1 MRFTARLEHFQR
13 NDAEAAMPCVCR
25 LAIPVVALT
34 LVCSFRVLSAP
45 PPAPTKEQ
53 IARLIEQLGSKEFGK
68 REEASKQLWEA
79 GEPAELALEGAAK
92 SADAEVSRRAAE
104 ILDKFKW
111 GIFPDTPKPVVELI
125 RRYEGSELAAKQEV
139 LRQLFGEG
147 VPGCRALVR
156 IATAEDDPEMRQ
168 RINRTIGSDVRR
180 FMPLALVDNRYDIVE
195 KVLQQSLQSEDLR
208 QANLS
213 HYCAYCLFRGTI
225 DERIKNLSARTER
238 TKQESELLAYL
249 YRTSGNLRAA
259 KEVAEKADL
268 TELLEALLYEM
279 GEWKDLATR
288 ELAGQRKSPEKLG
301 YRAAYQRL
309 AGDTMACDQTLSQF
323 RQVVEEATPAE
334 KPILGYY
341 LAKALFLNDRPA
353 EALEV
358 LDRSGQYPMLF
369 EILCV
374 QFKYRE
380 AFALADKA
388 RKAAHKDLAR
398 IEIFE
403 ARTLYGLGEKEK
415 AMALFA
421 HRAEDIKPG
430 NDLNWFEDLVD
441 AEYRVG
447 LKEQAFDHA
456 AKILENLSDPSW
468 AERLL
473 GRLFPGHGD
482 VALVWWTF
490 ARKTPARNPSD
501 AMKLVRDLLDGRL
514 GQKQVEDLITAAHQG
529 IKQASADESDRLWLA
544 LAETAG
550 AAKLPDLRKRCLE
563 QGGPQAL
570 LQLGDTIAEKK
581 DWAGAAALYR
591 RAWDKA
597 PSEPLP
603 LFLAGNALM
612 QAGNVMEGK
621 KLMEQSHILLL
632 GDDQA
637 RNDFAVALSRR
648 GFAYDAHREGDLLQ
662 RVGVAGS
669 SYHGDAGLR
678 QAQAAVQR
686 KDYLGAAKGQERTLL
701 RCLKPYVRF
710 SQNPAYLGVP
720 TLAHRFRARGLLE
733 AGQFDEAWKEIAYCR
748 GALPGDVDLAILVV
762 PELDRRGHKKEA
774 DELFD
779 QTAAVYAKIRADYPR
794 CGWAHNSVAWLS
806 VCCGRELEAAR
817 SHAQKAVDLAPDS
830 AGHHDTL
837 AEIYFQLGEK
847 EKAVAEQQKAI
858 ALDPTK
864 AYFRK
869 QLKRI
874 EAGDPKAERPSELE
888 GDG

>member
-1 MRFTARLEHFQR
+1 MS
-13 NDAEAAMPCVCR
+13 CVCR
-25 LAIPVVALT
+25 LALPVVALT
-34 LVCSFRVLSAP
+34 LLCGSHVGSAP

-53 IARLIEQLGSKEFGK
+53 IARLIEQLGNKEFGK
-68 REEASKQLWEA
+68 REKASKQLWEV
-79 GEPAELALEGAAK
+79 GEAAEKALEEAAK
-92 SADAEVSRRAAE
+92 STDAEVSRRAAE

-125 RRYEGSELAAKQEV
+125 RRYEGSEPSAKQEV
-139 LRQLFGEG
+139 LRQLFGEA

-156 IATAEDDPEMRQ
+156 IAAAEDDPDMRQ

-195 KVLQQSLQSEDLR
+195 KVLQLSLQSEELR

-213 HYCAYCLFRGTI
+213 HYCAFCLFRGTI
-225 DERIKNLSARTER
+225 EERIKNLSAKTDR

-259 KEVAEKADL
+259 KEVAQKAEL
-268 TELLEALLYEM
+268 PELLEALLYEM
-279 GEWKDLATR
+279 GEWKDLAAR

-309 AGDTMACDQTLSQF
+309 AGDTMGCDQTLTQF
-323 RQVVEEATPAE
+323 RQLVEEATPAE

-341 LAKALFLNDRPA
+341 FAKALFLNDRPA
-353 EALEV
+353 DALEV
-358 LDRSGQYPMLF
+358 LERSGYYAMLF

-388 RKAAHKDLAR
+388 RKEVHKELAQ
-398 IEIFE
+398 IEILE
-403 ARTLYGLGEKEK
+403 ARTLFGLGEKEK
-415 AMALFA
+415 AMAIFA
-421 HRAEDIKPG
+421 RRAEDIKAG

-447 LKEQAFDHA
+447 LKEKAFEHA
-456 AKILENLSDPSW
+456 AKILEVSADPVW
-468 AERLL
+468 PE
-473 GRLFPGHGD
+473 RLFPKLFPGQGD
-482 VALVWWTF
+482 VAEVWWTF
-490 ARKTPARNPSD
+490 ARRTPSKGPAEALKFLADVLNGKLSQKEVEGLIAGARLALKDVKP
-501 AMKLVRDLLDGRL
+501 
-514 GQKQVEDLITAAHQG
+514 
-529 IKQASADESDRLWLA
+529 DESERWWLA
-544 LAETAG
+544 LAATAG
-550 AAKLPDLRKRCLE
+550 AANLPEIQRSCLE
-563 QGGPQAL
+563 QGGSSAT
-570 LQLGDTIAEKK
+570 LQLLGDLLARKK
-581 DWAGAAALYR
+581 DWTNAAHTYR

-603 LFLAGNALM
+603 LFLAGNALTN
-612 QAGNVMEGK
+612 AGEVMEGK
-621 KLMEQSHILLL
+621 KLVEQSHTLLL

-648 GFAYDAHREGDLLQ
+648 GFPDDARREGDLLA
-662 RVGVAGS
+662 RLGVAGS
-669 SYHGDAGLR
+669 YYHGDAERR
-678 QAQAAVQR
+678 QAMAASQR
-686 KDYLGAAKGQERTLL
+686 KDYLSAASGQERTLL
-701 RCLKPYVRF
+701 RCLKTYVRF
-710 SQNPAYLGVP
+710 MQNPAYLGVP

-733 AGQFDEAWKEIAYCR
+733 AGKFDEAWKEIAYCR
-748 GALPGDVDLAILVV
+748 AALPGDVDLAILVV
-762 PELDRRGHKKEA
+762 PELDRRGRKKEA

-779 QTAAVYAKIRADYPR
+779 QTAAVSAKISADYPR

-806 VCCGRELEAAR
+806 VCCGRDLESAR
-817 SHAQKAVDLAPDS
+817 SHAQKAIDLTPTS

-847 EKAVAEQQKAI
+847 AKAIAEQQKAI
-858 ALDPTK
+858 ELDPSK

-874 EAGDPKAERPSELE
+874 EAGDPKAERPSEME
-888 GDG
+888 EDG